1 MKKWLLALGITLCLT
16 LPTSV
21 VADGKIIGSNEVIHD
36 SLSASNRIDRFHMT
50 LSSAGLLNVDFEH
63 GNHDLIISIERNGKK
78 LDFPDTSGPTRTVL
92 SGALEA
98 GTYVLTVENE
108 YPWDEDQRPYRLA
121 TSFQSANNQEMEP
134 NQEVSSSTLLPLNKW
149 QIGFLSNLDK
159 IDVYQIDLKK
169 AGSLNLSFESLVKEQ
184 VDITLIDQRNRTI
197 HEQTIYENETAQVMV
212 DLEPGSYYLR
222 VGDEHGYQDGHG
234 GVYNFN
240 ASFKAANNVEKESNN
255 TLRTS
260 SIFPFFKR
268 QTGFLSWNDNIDY
281 YKFTLPKTSK
291 VSIDLR
297 APSNAWST
305 FMVFNAKG
313 ELLHDSDSL
322 SEAQRFNKTYSL
334 VKGTYYLA
342 IERSTF
348 DLLGGVYQLQINS
361 THLYPMLSV
370 NKVTTKSTTVTGKTE
385 KGATVTMAIG
395 KKSYNRKADAKG
407 NYSFKVSKQKS
418 GTVIKIT
425 AKNKYGSTIKTTKVT
440 TK

>member
-1 MKKWLLALGITLCLT
+1 MKNWFLVLGMVLCLT

-21 VADGKIIGSNEVIHD
+21 TANEKTIGPNEVVRD
-36 SLSASNRIDRFHMT
+36 SLSDSNRSDRFQMT
-50 LSSAGLLNVDFEH
+50 LPSAGHIDIDLEH
-63 GNHDLIISIERNGKK
+63 GEHDLDIFIERDGKK
-78 LDFPDTSGPTRTVL
+78 MDLPYTYGPTGIVL
-92 SGALEA
+92 SGALES
-98 GTYVLTVENE
+98 GTYVLTVENS
-108 YPWDEDQRPYRLA
+108 YQWDKEQRPYRLA
-121 TSFQSANNQEMEP
+121 TSFRPANNHEMEP

-149 QIGFLSNLDK
+149 QTGFLSNLDK
-159 IDVYQIDLKK
+159 IDMYQIDLKK
-169 AGSLNLSFESLVKEQ
+169 GGSLNLSFESLANAP
-184 VDITLIDQRNRTI
+184 VDITLIDQRNRKI
-197 HEQTIYENETAQVMV
+197 YGQRIYENETDQVMV

-222 VGDEHGYQDGHG
+222 VGDEDGYQDGYG
-234 GVYNFN
+234 GIYNLN
-240 ASFKAANNVEKESNN
+240 ASLKAANNVEKEMNN
-255 TLRTS
+255 TLRS
-260 SIFPFFKR
+260 ANAFPFFKR

-281 YKFTLPKTSK
+281 YTFTLPKTSK

-297 APSNAWST
+297 GPSNTWSN

-313 ELLHDSDSL
+313 ESLHNSVSL
-322 SEAQRFNKTYSL
+322 SEAQRFTKTYSL

-361 THLYPMLSV
+361 THLYPVLSV

-385 KGATVTMAIG
+385 KGATVTMTIG